1 MSSIET
7 YRANAAAE
15 RAAAA
20 RSNLP
25 NKRAMHHRSADTWET
40 MAASAE
46 ATAARAVTNHAA
58 KAQREEQGVTSNG
71 FLLTKS

>member
-1 MSSIET
+1 MPDDDHRKT
-7 YRANAAAE
+7 YRANAGAE

-20 RSNLP
+20 RTNLP

-46 ATAARAVTNHAA
+46 ATARRAVINEAA
-58 KAQREEQGVTSNG
+58 KAQREE
-71 FLLTKS
+71 

>member
-1 MSSIET
+1 MTTIET
-7 YRANAAAE
+7 YRANAAAK

-20 RSNLP
+20 KTNLP

-46 ATAARAVTNHAA
+46 ATAIRAVTNQAA
-58 KAQREEQGVTSNG
+58 KAQREE
-71 FLLTKS
+71 